1 MKKKS
6 IIIISGP
13 TGIGKSKLAVDLA
26 SSEGEIISAD
36 SMQVYKYLDIGTAK
50 PEEHLTQKVKHH
62 LISIIDPHQDYS
74 AYQFEQ
80 DADKIIDEILSRHRI
95 PLIVGGTGLY
105 IRALIYGL
113 SKAPGKDPDV
123 RHSLNDQLE
132 KKGINFLFQQLKKV
146 DPEYASLINAKDTT
160 RIIRALE
167 VYQISKQPFSYYMKE
182 HKKEKKYNILW
193 IGLERPRE
201 ELYRLINDRTK
212 HMYQAGLIDETKQL
226 IQKGFQKFL
235 EQKKAIGY
243 LETIDYINNMIT
255 LEQAITLTCQK
266 TRQYAKR
273 QMTWFR
279 KEKEIQWF
287 HPDEFVKMK
296 QALDLYWE
304 SR

>member
-26 SSEGEIISAD
+26 SSKGEIVSAD
-36 SMQVYKYLDIGTAK
+36 SMQVYKYLDMGTAK
-50 PEEHLTQKVKHH
+50 PEEQLTQKVKHH
-62 LISIIDPHQDYS
+62 LISIIEPNQDYS

-80 DADKIIDEILSRHRI
+80 DADKTINEILSRHKV

-105 IRALIYGL
+105 IRSLIYGL
-113 SKAPGKDPDV
+113 SKAPGKDPMV
-123 RHSLNDQLE
+123 RHSLHDQL
-132 KKGINFLFQQLKKV
+132 KRKGIDYLFQQLKKV
-146 DPEYASLINAKDTT
+146 DPEYTNIINPKDTT

-167 VYQISKQPFSYYMKE
+167 VYQISKQPFSRYRKE
-182 HKKEKKYNILW
+182 HKKERKYNILW
-193 IGLERPRE
+193 IGLQRSRE
-201 ELYRLINDRTK
+201 ELYHIINERTK
-212 HMYQAGLIDETKQL
+212 HMYQAGLIEETKQL
-226 IQKGFQKFL
+226 IQRGFQKFL

-243 LETIDYINNMIT
+243 LETIDYINNLIT
-255 LEQAITLTCQK
+255 LEQAIALTSQK

-287 HPDEFVKMK
+287 HPDEFEKIK
-296 QALDLYWE
+296 HTIDLYWE
-304 SR
+304 ST